1 MTKKLDGIRSQGA
14 NEHEPNKHELCVRG
28 TDLDRSAGISKDY
41 DSHRAGFVAR
51 ALVGAMRVT
60 ATDRVDPSG
69 NAGRRAQALPA
80 LALAAVGVVFGDI
93 ATSPLYALQE
103 AFGAHGVLATP
114 DNVLGVLSLTVW
126 SLILVVS
133 VKYVG
138 FIMRADNHGEGGSMA
153 LLALARQAVG
163 DHPRW
168 KRFVVVLGLIG
179 VALFFGD
186 SVS

>member
-1 MTKKLDGIRSQGA
+1 MSASA
-14 NEHEPNKHELCVRG
+14 N
-28 TDLDRSAGISKDY
+28 
-41 DSHRAGFVAR
+41 
-51 ALVGAMRVT
+51 
-60 ATDRVDPSG
+60 
-69 NAGRRAQALPA
+69 RRADTLATPAQGLSA
-80 LALAAVGVVFGDI
+80 LALAALGIVFGDI

-103 AFGAHGVLATP
+103 AFGAHGVPPTP

-153 LLALARQAVG
+153 LLALARHAVA

-168 KRFVVVLGLIG
+168 REFVVTFGLIG
-179 VALFFGD
+179 V
-186 SVS
+186 